1 MNAMGMELKRSAIA
15 FLLLLFVRAAHSFYL
30 PGVAPQDFE
39 KGDELK
45 VKVNKLTSIKTQ
57 LPYSYY
63 SLPFCQPK
71 KIVDSTENLGEVLR
85 GDRIENAPYSFKMRE
100 AQMCNILCRVTL
112 DAKTAKAFKEKI
124 DDEYRVNMI
133 LDNLPLVVPIERV
146 DQGSPA
152 VVYQLG
158 YHVGLK
164 GQYEGSKEQ
173 KFFMHNHLAFTVRYH
188 RDVET
193 DAARIVGFEVKPY
206 SVKHE
211 YDGEWS
217 EKTRLTTCDPHK
229 KRLVVSSSTP
239 QEVEQKKEIIFTY
252 DESEVKWA
260 SRWDAYLL
268 MNDNQIHWFSI
279 VNSLMIVL
287 FLSGMVAMI
296 MLRTLY
302 RDISRY
308 NELETQ
314 EEAQE
319 ETGWKLVHGDVFRL
333 PTNSDLLCVY
343 VGTGVQ
349 CLGMVLVTMIF
360 AMLGFLS
367 PSNRGGLMTAML
379 LLWVFMG
386 LFAGYASSRLY
397 KMFKGTEWK
406 RIAFRTAFLFPAV
419 VSSIFFV
426 LNALIWGQKSSGAVP
441 FGTMFALIFLWFG
454 ISVPLVFVGAYLGFK
469 KPAVDDPVK
478 TNKIPRQIPEQA
490 WYMNPVFSILIG
502 GILPF
507 GAVFIELFFI
517 LTSIWLNQ
525 FYYIFGFL
533 FLVFV
538 ILIVTCAEI
547 TVVLCYF
554 QLCSEDYLWWWR
566 SYLTSGSSALYLFLY
581 ATFYFF
587 TKLQITKLV
596 SAMLYFGYMLIASY
610 AFFVLT
616 GTIGFY
622 ACLWFTR
629 LIYSSSSSSSVELSE
644 PNYQLR
650 MANNQNGRHT
660 IILLQNSPSRA
671 TRTFMDYDSIGQA
684 IDGSGLSTRR
694 FTISRNLPH
703 KRAKMSFN
711 TNLLNILII
720 LYVCLNWGCSEG
732 AREKQKR
739 ELDFHTIRLSSLFPS
754 SSAPRVLSTRASNT
768 KSSLHVTHRH
778 GTCSRLTNG
787 KATSP
792 PDHAEILKLDQ
803 ARVNTIHS
811 KLSKKLPDLIRQST
825 STDLPAEDGSAYG
838 SANYVVTVGI
848 GTPEHDQSLMFD
860 TGSDLTWIQCEP
872 CVVSCY
878 YQEEP
883 IFNPSSS
890 SSYRNKLEIPP
901 TVFSTPGALID
912 SGTVVSRLPPKAYA
926 ALRSAFKAEM
936 SQYPTAAGFLILDT
950 CFDFTGFETVTL
962 PRVSFTFSGSVV
974 VDLEP
979 TGILYSPTTSYYC
992 LAFAGNDDDGKAAI
1006 FGSAQQQTLEV
1017 VYDGVGGRVGFAPN
1031 GCN

>member
-1 MNAMGMELKRSAIA
+1 MSTMDMELRRISETSRSAIVLI
-15 FLLLLFVRAAHSFYL
+15 LLLCVHVAHSFYL

-100 AQMCNILCRVTL
+100 AQMCNVLCQVTL
-112 DAKTAKAFKEKI
+112 DEKTAKAFKEKI

-133 LDNLPLVVPIERV
+133 LDNLPLVNPV
-146 DQGSPA
+146 DRGLGSPD
-152 VVYQLG
+152 VVYQIG

-164 GQYEGSKEQ
+164 GQYAGSKEQ

-188 RDVET
+188 RDVQT
-193 DAARIVGFEVKPY
+193 DSARIVGFEVKPY
-206 SVKHE
+206 SIKHE
-211 YDGEWS
+211 YDGKWS
-217 EKTRLTTCDPHK
+217 EKTRLTTCDPHT
-229 KRLVVSSSTP
+229 KRLVVSSLTP
-239 QEVEQKKEIIFTY
+239 QE
-252 DESEVKWA
+252 ESEVKWA

-319 ETGWKLVHGDVFRL
+319 ETGWKLVHGDVFRI

-349 CLGMVLVTMIF
+349 CLGMVFVTMIF

-406 RIAFRTAFLFPAV
+406 KIAFRTAFLFPAV

-581 ATFYFF
+581 AAFYFH

-596 SAMLYFGYMLIASY
+596 SAMLYFGQLASKWSGGHE
-610 AFFVLT
+610 F
-616 GTIGFY
+616 G
-622 ACLWFTR
+622 
-629 LIYSSSSSSSVELSE
+629 
-644 PNYQLR
+644 N
-650 MANNQNGRHT
+650 
-660 IILLQNSPSRA
+660 IL
-671 TRTFMDYDSIGQA
+671 
-684 IDGSGLSTRR
+684 R
-694 FTISRNLPH
+694 FTTLCF
-703 KRAKMSFN
+703 SF
-711 TNLLNILII
+711 L
-720 LYVCLNWGCSEG
+720 V
-732 AREKQKR
+732 
-739 ELDFHTIRLSSLFPS
+739 
-754 SSAPRVLSTRASNT
+754 
-768 KSSLHVTHRH
+768 
-778 GTCSRLTNG
+778 
-787 KATSP
+787 
-792 PDHAEILKLDQ
+792 PD
-803 ARVNTIHS
+803 
-811 KLSKKLPDLIRQST
+811 
-825 STDLPAEDGSAYG
+825 
-838 SANYVVTVGI
+838 
-848 GTPEHDQSLMFD
+848 
-860 TGSDLTWIQCEP
+860 SDL
-872 CVVSCY
+872 
-878 YQEEP
+878 
-883 IFNPSSS
+883 
-890 SSYRNKLEIPP
+890 
-901 TVFSTPGALID
+901 
-912 SGTVVSRLPPKAYA
+912 
-926 ALRSAFKAEM
+926 
-936 SQYPTAAGFLILDT
+936 LD
-950 CFDFTGFETVTL
+950 
-962 PRVSFTFSGSVV
+962 
-974 VDLEP
+974 DLEP
-979 TGILYSPTTSYYC
+979 SHALIK
-992 LAFAGNDDDGKAAI
+992 NEREDDADGTK
-1006 FGSAQQQTLEV
+1006 LLLV
-1017 VYDGVGGRVGFAPN
+1017 
-1031 GCN
+1031 